1 MWHLNLQVTNSLS
14 SGISVGHL
22 CEKVFIFLNLAQCT
36 LNIRQFLGVVKSHH
50 SRSVVFRG
58 YMWPPAFALTGT
70 RQRPFACLGPSLS
83 GVFRLVSLPA
93 LGQGLSA
100 GLCSSTPTA
109 CNCSAG
115 ASWLGQGNQFFVS
128 MYLGRSTQWF
138 HEMLIQVLLWKY
150 FIDVADMGNKLTCSE
165 GDKPQKCEWA
175 SSSQLK
181 GLKSKNWD
189 FLQEEEILLQD
200 CTINSCVSFQPA
212 QKISF
217 WLVPTIP

>member
-83 GVFRLVSLPA
+83 GVFHLVSLPA

-100 GLCSSTPTA
+100 GLCSRHPQRVTVLRGP
-109 CNCSAG
+109 AG
-115 ASWLGQGNQFFVS
+115 
-128 MYLGRSTQWF
+128 LGR
-138 HEMLIQVLLWKY
+138 V
-150 FIDVADMGNKLTCSE
+150 
-165 GDKPQKCEWA
+165 
-175 SSSQLK
+175 
-181 GLKSKNWD
+181 
-189 FLQEEEILLQD
+189 
-200 CTINSCVSFQPA
+200 
-212 QKISF
+212 ISF
-217 WLVPTIP
+217 LCPCIWVAVPSDFMKC